1 MLPCV
6 LVFGLMSGHAAVLA
20 QEQTAPAPAASVNV
34 PTGGEGAAASTP
46 VPGPDEAVP
55 ESAMEPMPDIGI
67 AWPDADGGVD
77 TTIFAAPAPV
87 PADTPDVDGA
97 GTPEEALV
105 GGAPATDT
113 PPAPAPDGIIL
124 VDPAQSEERLAEYA
138 DDGSERR
145 YEVVINGLD
154 SIADDQFRDRFA
166 ELSVLNENRGKPANL
181 AQINRRMKQD
191 NEVLD
196 RLLRAKGYYDA
207 RIRPAVM
214 PPDGTSKGRLRVVFD
229 AAPGGLYTLSRVNV
243 NGLDA
248 AGTRAPVLRT
258 AFPVNVGDPIDAD
271 RILDAQRELSLALR
285 EFGFPFSRVEEPV
298 VEIDHETQKGDLD
311 IVVTPGAF
319 RIFGAIIVEPGT
331 RRIFS
336 ARHVQDIARFNTGD
350 SYAASSVEDL
360 RAAIVATGL
369 VSSVSLTPRDA
380 GDGEHVDIVVNMT
393 RAPMRTIAG
402 EVGYGTGEGYRAE
415 VSWQHRNF
423 FPPEGAIT
431 LRGLIGTKEQLAGI
445 AFRRNNFKARDRV
458 LTAAFTARHQT
469 LDAYSA
475 RTLSLAAGLERQT
488 NILFQKKWTWSV
500 GAELLG
506 SKERNA
512 IGRQTMRTERTYF
525 IAALPTGLTYDGSND
540 LLDPTEGFR
549 LGGKLSPELS
559 LQGGAFGYVRA
570 QVDASGYMP
579 VSDKIVVAGR
589 VRLGT
594 ILGSNAERIAPS
606 RRFYAGGG
614 ASVRGYAYQAIG
626 PRDANND
633 PRGGKSLAEF
643 SLEARVRLGAFGL
656 VPFLDA
662 GNISSDPL
670 PSLTDMR
677 YGAGVGV
684 RYYSNFGP
692 IRIDVGTPLNRQKGD
707 SRIAVYVSLGQA
719 F

>member
-1 MLPCV
+1 
-6 LVFGLMSGHAAVLA
+6 MSGSAVVCAQQPAQLPPDVGTTAGGSGVATSDPVPVA
-20 QEQTAPAPAASVNV
+20 QE
-34 PTGGEGAAASTP
+34 P
-46 VPGPDEAVP
+46 VPET
-55 ESAMEPMPDIGI
+55 AMDPMPDIGI

-77 TTIFAAPAPV
+77 TNLFASPAPV
-87 PADTPDVDGA
+87 LEDAQSVGA
-97 GTPEEALV
+97 EASGAEAV
-105 GGAPATDT
+105 AGGNAAPGPT
-113 PPAPAPDGIIL
+113 PPAPDGVIL
-124 VDPAQSEERLAEYA
+124 VDPSQSEERVTEYA
-138 DDGSERR
+138 DDGSARR
-145 YEVVINGLD
+145 YEVIINGVD
-154 SIADDQFRDRFA
+154 DIADDQFRTRFA
-166 ELSVLNENRGKPANL
+166 DLSVLNEFRGKAANL

-191 NEVLD
+191 AEVLD

-214 PPDGTSKGRLRVVFD
+214 PPDDGSKGRLRVTFD
-229 AAPGGLYTLSRVNV
+229 AVPGGLYTLSHVNV

-248 AGTRAPVLRT
+248 AGIRAPVLRT

-271 RILDAQRELSLALR
+271 RILDAQRELALALS
-285 EFGFPFSRVEEPV
+285 ETGFPFSKVDEPV
-298 VEIDHETQKGDLD
+298 VQIDHETQKGDLD
-311 IVVTPGAF
+311 IVVSPGAF
-319 RIFGAIIVEPGT
+319 RTFGAIIVEPGPK
-331 RRIFS
+331 RIFS
-336 ARHVQDIARFNTGD
+336 ARHAQDIARFNTGD

-369 VSSVSLTPRDA
+369 VSSVTLTPRDA
-380 GDGEHVDIVVNMT
+380 GDNEHVDIVINMT

-402 EVGYGTGEGYRAE
+402 EIGYGTGEGYRAE

-431 LRGLIGTKEQLAGI
+431 LRGLIGTKEQLAGV
-445 AFRRNNFKARDRV
+445 AYRRNNFKARDRV
-458 LTAAFTARHQT
+458 LTAAFTARHQR

-475 RTLSLAAGLERQT
+475 RTISLTAGLERQT

-500 GAELLG
+500 GTELLG
-506 SKERNA
+506 SKERNVV
-512 IGRQTMRTERTYF
+512 GRQTSRTERTYF

-579 VSDKIVVAGR
+579 VADKVVVAGR

-594 ILGSNAERIAPS
+594 ILGSDAERIAPS

-614 ASVRGYAYQAIG
+614 ASVRGYAYQSIG

-643 SLEARVRLGAFGL
+643 SLEARVRLGVFGL
-656 VPFLDA
+656 VPFIDA
-662 GNISSDPL
+662 GNISTDPL
-670 PSLTDMR
+670 PSLSDMR
-677 YGAGVGV
+677 YGAGIGL

-707 SRIAVYVSLGQA
+707 GRIAVYVSLGQA